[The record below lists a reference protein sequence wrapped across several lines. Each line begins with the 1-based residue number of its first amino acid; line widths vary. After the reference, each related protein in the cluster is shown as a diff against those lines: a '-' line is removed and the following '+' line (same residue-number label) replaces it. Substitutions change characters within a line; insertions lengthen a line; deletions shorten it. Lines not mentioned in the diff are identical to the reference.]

1 MTPSELN
8 CSHAMDT
15 PKPPQKPNHLLDDLE
30 SIREFLSNNEPSH
43 TGIPDDLLD
52 LPLLTDSVEMGQ
64 IPLLS
69 DIVVPGHSTPVS
81 APTAPL
87 TPPPSATRPLPAAP
101 SIPAAPAHTPPP
113 AVVSPDPSPAAAVA
127 PAAHAPTAGTAS
139 AAIAQTHAPQ
149 PATPVQPSITQA
161 VQRSVESSNT
171 TSDLLR
177 LDAELRA
184 AAQLILQ
191 DVIDDFVPQIEAELK
206 RRLEARL
213 TRLLPQ
219 RKS

>member
-1 MTPSELN
+1 
-8 CSHAMDT
+8 MDT
-15 PKPPQKPNHLLDDLE
+15 PKPPQKPSHLLDDLE
-30 SIREFLSNNEPSH
+30 SIREFLSNNEPA
-43 TGIPDDLLD
+43 GIDTTDQYLD
-52 LPLLTDSVEMGQ
+52 LPLLTDSVELGQ

-69 DIVVPGHSTPVS
+69 EIVAPATP
-81 APTAPL
+81 
-87 TPPPSATRPLPAAP
+87 TPPAQARPT
-101 SIPAAPAHTPPP
+101 ITAAPAHTPPP
-113 AVVSPDPSPAAAVA
+113 AVPRPDPSPAAVT
-127 PAAHAPTAGTAS
+127 PAGQAPTIAS
-139 AAIAQTHAPQ
+139 APAAIAQPAAATRPQ
-149 PATPVQPSITQA
+149 PPQGLAQT

-177 LDAELRA
+177 LDGELRA

-213 TRLLPQ
+213 TRLLPP